1 MKKPLVTRNDIA
13 EAIALHTACMPTREI
28 PGAIANY
35 FMITRRFYTRTDK
48 AVINRLLIAEI
59 RDYLIEQGR
68 LRYAT
73 VAAEMRKEA
82 HRMTGNNLNVEKT
95 APVASATPSPAV
107 NVISNTGDTI
117 DSQTLL
123 KMVNEARKLCGEPE
137 VRNNKFIEKIL
148 DELEGEDGYTK
159 SATVP
164 PGGGTPMVVITM
176 TYKQALRVAAR
187 ESKAV
192 RRSLHTMI
200 QALEPI
206 NVENHPD
213 EIPVLEWQGVRV
225 VTTETLARGYGT
237 TPTRI
242 QQNYNRNEERFVE
255 GKHFFKIKGDEIKSL
270 RLSFSELQISP
281 KTRSLILWTERGAA
295 RMSKIVDTEQAWA
308 FFEKL
313 EDSYF
318 RQKEQQPVAIPQ
330 TLPEALRLAAELA
343 EQKQLLEQKTHQ
355 LNQQLVAAA
364 PKVDFADRVSAANGI
379 LIGNFAKV
387 VGLKQNALFSW
398 LRQNGILMAFGARKN
413 VPRQQY
419 INAGYFTVK
428 EVVLDDEN
436 GYQIRLTPQ
445 LTGKG
450 QQWLTRKLLDA
461 GLLKPVAIG

>member
-48 AVINRLLIAEI
+48 AVINKLLIAEI

-95 APVASATPSPAV
+95 APVTSATPAPAV
-107 NVISNTGDTI
+107 NIIPNTGDTI
-117 DSQTLL
+117 DSLTLL

-148 DELEGEDGYTK
+148 NELDGEHYTK
-159 SATVP
+159 SVVEKMNKTS
-164 PGGGTPMVVITM
+164 MLVITM
-176 TYKQALRVAAR
+176 TFKQAMRVAAR

-192 RRSLHTMI
+192 RRSLI
-200 QALEPI
+200 DKLE
-206 NVENHPD
+206 
-213 EIPVLEWQGVRV
+213 
-225 VTTETLARGYGT
+225 
-237 TPTRI
+237 
-242 QQNYNRNEERFVE
+242 
-255 GKHFFKIKGDEIKSL
+255 
-270 RLSFSELQISP
+270 ELQQANSP
-281 KTRSLILWTERGAA
+281 APS
-295 RMSKIVDTEQAWA
+295 
-308 FFEKL
+308 
-313 EDSYF
+313 
-318 RQKEQQPVAIPQ
+318 IPQ

-343 EQKQLLEQKTHQ
+343 EQKMQLE
-355 LNQQLVAAA
+355 QQLVAAA

>member
-1 MKKPLVTRNDIA
+1 MKKPLVTRNEIA

-82 HRMTGNNLNVEKT
+82 HRMTSNNLNVKKP
-95 APVASATPSPAV
+95 ASVASATPSPAV

-148 DELEGEDGYTK
+148 DELDGEHYTK
-159 SATVP
+159 SVVEKMNKTS
-164 PGGGTPMVVITM
+164 MLVITM
-176 TYKQALRVAAR
+176 TFKQALRVAAR

-192 RRSLHTMI
+192 RRSLI
-200 QALEPI
+200 DKLE
-206 NVENHPD
+206 
-213 EIPVLEWQGVRV
+213 
-225 VTTETLARGYGT
+225 
-237 TPTRI
+237 
-242 QQNYNRNEERFVE
+242 
-255 GKHFFKIKGDEIKSL
+255 
-270 RLSFSELQISP
+270 ELQQANSP
-281 KTRSLILWTERGAA
+281 APS
-295 RMSKIVDTEQAWA
+295 
-308 FFEKL
+308 
-313 EDSYF
+313 
-318 RQKEQQPVAIPQ
+318 IPQ

-343 EQKQLLEQKTHQ
+343 EQKMQLE
-355 LNQQLVAAA
+355 QQLVAAA
-364 PKVDFADRVSAANGI
+364 PKVDFADRVSVANGI

-461 GLLKPVAIG
+461 GLLKPVASLS

>member
-82 HRMTGNNLNVEKT
+82 HRMTGNNLNVEKP
-95 APVASATPSPAV
+95 APVTSATPAPAV
-107 NVISNTGDTI
+107 NIIPNTGDTI
-117 DSQTLL
+117 DSLTLL
-123 KMVNEARKLCGEPE
+123 KMVNEARKLCSEKP
-137 VRNNKFIEKIL
+137 VRNNDFIARVK
-148 DELEGEDGYTK
+148 DELDGEGYEIF
-159 SATVP
+159 V
-164 PGGGTPMVVITM
+164 TPMDKKKGGADQVVIVM

-192 RRSLHTMI
+192 RRSLI
-200 QALEPI
+200 DKLE
-206 NVENHPD
+206 
-213 EIPVLEWQGVRV
+213 
-225 VTTETLARGYGT
+225 
-237 TPTRI
+237 
-242 QQNYNRNEERFVE
+242 
-255 GKHFFKIKGDEIKSL
+255 
-270 RLSFSELQISP
+270 ELQQANSP
-281 KTRSLILWTERGAA
+281 TPS
-295 RMSKIVDTEQAWA
+295 
-308 FFEKL
+308 
-313 EDSYF
+313 
-318 RQKEQQPVAIPQ
+318 IPQ
-330 TLPEALRLAAELA
+330 TLAEALRLAAELA
-343 EQKQLLEQKTHQ
+343 EQKMQLE
-355 LNQQLVAAA
+355 QQLVAAA

>member
-1 MKKPLVTRNDIA
+1 
-13 EAIALHTACMPTREI
+13 
-28 PGAIANY
+28 
-35 FMITRRFYTRTDK
+35 
-48 AVINRLLIAEI
+48 
-59 RDYLIEQGR
+59 
-68 LRYAT
+68 
-73 VAAEMRKEA
+73 
-82 HRMTGNNLNVEKT
+82 
-95 APVASATPSPAV
+95 
-107 NVISNTGDTI
+107 TGDTI

-137 VRNNKFIEKIL
+137 VRNNKFIKKIL

-192 RRSLHTMI
+192 RRSLI
-200 QALEPI
+200 DKLE
-206 NVENHPD
+206 
-213 EIPVLEWQGVRV
+213 
-225 VTTETLARGYGT
+225 
-237 TPTRI
+237 
-242 QQNYNRNEERFVE
+242 
-255 GKHFFKIKGDEIKSL
+255 
-270 RLSFSELQISP
+270 ELQQANSP
-281 KTRSLILWTERGAA
+281 APS
-295 RMSKIVDTEQAWA
+295 
-308 FFEKL
+308 
-313 EDSYF
+313 
-318 RQKEQQPVAIPQ
+318 IPQ
-330 TLPEALRLAAELA
+330 TLPDALRLAAELA
-343 EQKQLLEQKTHQ
+343 EQKMQLE
-355 LNQQLVAAA
+355 QQLVAAA

>member
-1 MKKPLVTRNDIA
+1 MKKPLVTRNEIA

-35 FMITRRFYTRTDK
+35 FMITKRFYTRIDK
-48 AVINRLLIAEI
+48 AVINKLLIAEI

-68 LRYAT
+68 LRFAT

-82 HRMTGNNLNVEKT
+82 HRMTGNNLNVEKP
-95 APVASATPSPAV
+95 APVTSATPAPAV
-107 NVISNTGDTI
+107 NIIPNTGDTI
-117 DSQTLL
+117 DSLTLL
-123 KMVNEARKLCGEPE
+123 KMVNEARKLCSEKP
-137 VRNNKFIEKIL
+137 VRNNDFIARVK
-148 DELEGEDGYTK
+148 DELDGEGYEIF
-159 SATVP
+159 V
-164 PGGGTPMVVITM
+164 TPMDKKKGGADQVVIVM

-192 RRSLHTMI
+192 RRSLI
-200 QALEPI
+200 DKLE
-206 NVENHPD
+206 
-213 EIPVLEWQGVRV
+213 
-225 VTTETLARGYGT
+225 
-237 TPTRI
+237 
-242 QQNYNRNEERFVE
+242 
-255 GKHFFKIKGDEIKSL
+255 
-270 RLSFSELQISP
+270 ELQQANSP
-281 KTRSLILWTERGAA
+281 APS
-295 RMSKIVDTEQAWA
+295 
-308 FFEKL
+308 
-313 EDSYF
+313 
-318 RQKEQQPVAIPQ
+318 IPQ

-343 EQKQLLEQKTHQ
+343 EQKMQLE
-355 LNQQLVAAA
+355 QQLVAAT
-364 PKVDFADRVSAANGI
+364 PKVDFADRVSVANGI

>member
-1 MKKPLVTRNDIA
+1 MKKPLITRNEIA
-13 EAIALHTACMPTREI
+13 EAIALHTTCMPTREI

-82 HRMTGNNLNVEKT
+82 HRMTGNNLNVEKP
-95 APVASATPSPAV
+95 APVTSATPAPTV
-107 NVISNTGDTI
+107 NIIPNTGDTI
-117 DSQTLL
+117 DSLTLL
-123 KMVNEARKLCGEPE
+123 KMVNEARKLCSEKP
-137 VRNNKFIEKIL
+137 VRNNDFIARVK
-148 DELEGEDGYTK
+148 DELDGEGYEIF
-159 SATVP
+159 V
-164 PGGGTPMVVITM
+164 TPMDKKKGGADQVVIVM

-192 RRSLHTMI
+192 RRSLI
-200 QALEPI
+200 DKLE
-206 NVENHPD
+206 
-213 EIPVLEWQGVRV
+213 
-225 VTTETLARGYGT
+225 
-237 TPTRI
+237 
-242 QQNYNRNEERFVE
+242 
-255 GKHFFKIKGDEIKSL
+255 
-270 RLSFSELQISP
+270 ELQQANSP
-281 KTRSLILWTERGAA
+281 TPS
-295 RMSKIVDTEQAWA
+295 
-308 FFEKL
+308 
-313 EDSYF
+313 
-318 RQKEQQPVAIPQ
+318 IPQ

-343 EQKQLLEQKTHQ
+343 EQKMQLE
-355 LNQQLVAAA
+355 QQLVAAA
-364 PKVDFADRVSAANGI
+364 PKVDFADRVSVANGI

>member
-82 HRMTGNNLNVEKT
+82 HRMTGNNLNVEKP
-95 APVASATPSPAV
+95 APITSATPAPAV
-107 NVISNTGDTI
+107 NIIPNTGDTI
-117 DSQTLL
+117 DSLTLL

-148 DELEGEDGYTK
+148 DELDGEHYTK
-159 SATVP
+159 SVVEKMNKTS
-164 PGGGTPMVVITM
+164 MLVITM
-176 TYKQALRVAAR
+176 TFKQALRVAAR

-192 RRSLHTMI
+192 RRSLI
-200 QALEPI
+200 DKLE
-206 NVENHPD
+206 
-213 EIPVLEWQGVRV
+213 
-225 VTTETLARGYGT
+225 
-237 TPTRI
+237 
-242 QQNYNRNEERFVE
+242 
-255 GKHFFKIKGDEIKSL
+255 
-270 RLSFSELQISP
+270 ELQQANSP
-281 KTRSLILWTERGAA
+281 TPS
-295 RMSKIVDTEQAWA
+295 
-308 FFEKL
+308 
-313 EDSYF
+313 
-318 RQKEQQPVAIPQ
+318 IPQ

-343 EQKQLLEQKTHQ
+343 EQKMQLE
-355 LNQQLVAAA
+355 QQLVAAA

-398 LRQNGILMAFGARKN
+398 LRQNGILMAFGTRKN

>member
-1 MKKPLVTRNDIA
+1 MKTPLVTRNEIA
-13 EAIALHTACMPTREI
+13 EAIALHTASMPTREI

-82 HRMTGNNLNVEKT
+82 HRMTGNNLNVEKP
-95 APVASATPSPAV
+95 APVALATPSPTV

-148 DELEGEDGYTK
+148 DELDAEHYTK
-159 SATVP
+159 SVVEKMNKTS
-164 PGGGTPMVVITM
+164 MLVITM

-192 RRSLHTMI
+192 RRSLI
-200 QALEPI
+200 DKLE
-206 NVENHPD
+206 
-213 EIPVLEWQGVRV
+213 
-225 VTTETLARGYGT
+225 
-237 TPTRI
+237 
-242 QQNYNRNEERFVE
+242 
-255 GKHFFKIKGDEIKSL
+255 
-270 RLSFSELQISP
+270 ELQQANSP
-281 KTRSLILWTERGAA
+281 TPS
-295 RMSKIVDTEQAWA
+295 
-308 FFEKL
+308 
-313 EDSYF
+313 
-318 RQKEQQPVAIPQ
+318 IPQ

-343 EQKQLLEQKTHQ
+343 EQKMQLE
-355 LNQQLVAAA
+355 QQLVAAA
-364 PKVDFADRVSAANGI
+364 PKVDFADRVSVANGI

>member
-48 AVINRLLIAEI
+48 AVINKLLIAEI

-95 APVASATPSPAV
+95 APVTSATPAPAV
-107 NVISNTGDTI
+107 NIIPNTGDTI
-117 DSQTLL
+117 DSLTLL

-148 DELEGEDGYTK
+148 DELDGEHYTK
-159 SATVP
+159 SVVEKMNKTS
-164 PGGGTPMVVITM
+164 MLVITM

-192 RRSLHTMI
+192 RRSLI
-200 QALEPI
+200 DKLE
-206 NVENHPD
+206 
-213 EIPVLEWQGVRV
+213 
-225 VTTETLARGYGT
+225 
-237 TPTRI
+237 
-242 QQNYNRNEERFVE
+242 
-255 GKHFFKIKGDEIKSL
+255 
-270 RLSFSELQISP
+270 ELQQANSP
-281 KTRSLILWTERGAA
+281 TPS
-295 RMSKIVDTEQAWA
+295 
-308 FFEKL
+308 
-313 EDSYF
+313 
-318 RQKEQQPVAIPQ
+318 IPQ

-343 EQKQLLEQKTHQ
+343 EQKMQLE
-355 LNQQLVAAA
+355 QQLVAAA

-428 EVVLDDEN
+428 EVVLDDED

>member
-48 AVINRLLIAEI
+48 AVINKLLIAEI

-82 HRMTGNNLNVEKT
+82 HRMTGNNLNVEKP
-95 APVASATPSPAV
+95 APVASATPAPAV
-107 NVISNTGDTI
+107 NIIPNTGDTI
-117 DSQTLL
+117 DSLTLL

-148 DELEGEDGYTK
+148 DELDGEHYTK
-159 SATVP
+159 SVVEKMNKTS
-164 PGGGTPMVVITM
+164 MLVITM
-176 TYKQALRVAAR
+176 TFKQALRVAAR

-192 RRSLHTMI
+192 RRSLI
-200 QALEPI
+200 DKLE
-206 NVENHPD
+206 
-213 EIPVLEWQGVRV
+213 
-225 VTTETLARGYGT
+225 
-237 TPTRI
+237 
-242 QQNYNRNEERFVE
+242 
-255 GKHFFKIKGDEIKSL
+255 
-270 RLSFSELQISP
+270 ELQQANSP
-281 KTRSLILWTERGAA
+281 TPS
-295 RMSKIVDTEQAWA
+295 
-308 FFEKL
+308 
-313 EDSYF
+313 
-318 RQKEQQPVAIPQ
+318 IPQ

-343 EQKQLLEQKTHQ
+343 EQKMQLE
-355 LNQQLVAAA
+355 QQLVAAA

>member
-1 MKKPLVTRNDIA
+1 MKKPLVTRNEIA
-13 EAIALHTACMPTREI
+13 EAIALHTTCMPTREI

-82 HRMTGNNLNVEKT
+82 RRMTGNNLNVEKT

-148 DELEGEDGYTK
+148 DELDGEHYTK
-159 SATVP
+159 SVVEKMNKTS
-164 PGGGTPMVVITM
+164 MLVITM
-176 TYKQALRVAAR
+176 TFKQALRVAAR

-192 RRSLHTMI
+192 RRSLI
-200 QALEPI
+200 DKLE
-206 NVENHPD
+206 
-213 EIPVLEWQGVRV
+213 
-225 VTTETLARGYGT
+225 
-237 TPTRI
+237 
-242 QQNYNRNEERFVE
+242 
-255 GKHFFKIKGDEIKSL
+255 
-270 RLSFSELQISP
+270 ELQQANSP
-281 KTRSLILWTERGAA
+281 APS
-295 RMSKIVDTEQAWA
+295 
-308 FFEKL
+308 
-313 EDSYF
+313 
-318 RQKEQQPVAIPQ
+318 IPQ

-343 EQKQLLEQKTHQ
+343 EQKMQLE
-355 LNQQLVAAA
+355 QQLVAAA
-364 PKVDFADRVSAANGI
+364 PKVDFADRVSGAKGI

-387 VGLKQNALFSW
+387 VGLKQNALFAW
-398 LRQNGILMAFGARKN
+398 LRGNGILIASGGRKN
-413 VPRQQY
+413 VPFQQY

>member
-82 HRMTGNNLNVEKT
+82 RRMTGNNLNVEKP

-107 NVISNTGDTI
+107 NVISNSGDTI

-148 DELEGEDGYTK
+148 DELDGEHYTK
-159 SATVP
+159 SVVEKMNKTS
-164 PGGGTPMVVITM
+164 MLVITM
-176 TYKQALRVAAR
+176 TFKQALRVAAR

-192 RRSLHTMI
+192 RRSLI
-200 QALEPI
+200 DKLE
-206 NVENHPD
+206 
-213 EIPVLEWQGVRV
+213 
-225 VTTETLARGYGT
+225 
-237 TPTRI
+237 
-242 QQNYNRNEERFVE
+242 
-255 GKHFFKIKGDEIKSL
+255 
-270 RLSFSELQISP
+270 ELQQANSP
-281 KTRSLILWTERGAA
+281 TPS
-295 RMSKIVDTEQAWA
+295 
-308 FFEKL
+308 
-313 EDSYF
+313 
-318 RQKEQQPVAIPQ
+318 IPQ

-343 EQKQLLEQKTHQ
+343 EQKMQLE
-355 LNQQLVAAA
+355 QQLVAAA
-364 PKVDFADRVSAANGI
+364 PKVDFADRVSVANGI

-387 VGLKQNALFSW
+387 VGLKQNALFLW

>member
-82 HRMTGNNLNVEKT
+82 HRMTGNNLNVEKP

-148 DELEGEDGYTK
+148 DELDGEHYTK
-159 SATVP
+159 SVVEKMNKTS
-164 PGGGTPMVVITM
+164 MLVITM
-176 TYKQALRVAAR
+176 TFKQALRVAAR

-192 RRSLHTMI
+192 RRSLI
-200 QALEPI
+200 DKLE
-206 NVENHPD
+206 
-213 EIPVLEWQGVRV
+213 
-225 VTTETLARGYGT
+225 
-237 TPTRI
+237 
-242 QQNYNRNEERFVE
+242 
-255 GKHFFKIKGDEIKSL
+255 
-270 RLSFSELQISP
+270 ELQQANSP
-281 KTRSLILWTERGAA
+281 APS
-295 RMSKIVDTEQAWA
+295 
-308 FFEKL
+308 
-313 EDSYF
+313 
-318 RQKEQQPVAIPQ
+318 IPQ

-343 EQKQLLEQKTHQ
+343 EQKMQLE
-355 LNQQLVAAA
+355 QQLVAAA
-364 PKVDFADRVSAANGI
+364 PKVDFADRVSVANGI

-461 GLLKPVAIG
+461 GLLKPVASLS

>member
-1 MKKPLVTRNDIA
+1 
-13 EAIALHTACMPTREI
+13 
-28 PGAIANY
+28 
-35 FMITRRFYTRTDK
+35 
-48 AVINRLLIAEI
+48 
-59 RDYLIEQGR
+59 
-68 LRYAT
+68 
-73 VAAEMRKEA
+73 
-82 HRMTGNNLNVEKT
+82 MTGNNLNVEKP
-95 APVASATPSPAV
+95 APVALATPSPTV

-192 RRSLHTMI
+192 RRSLI
-200 QALEPI
+200 DKLE
-206 NVENHPD
+206 
-213 EIPVLEWQGVRV
+213 
-225 VTTETLARGYGT
+225 
-237 TPTRI
+237 
-242 QQNYNRNEERFVE
+242 
-255 GKHFFKIKGDEIKSL
+255 
-270 RLSFSELQISP
+270 ELQQANSP
-281 KTRSLILWTERGAA
+281 TPS
-295 RMSKIVDTEQAWA
+295 
-308 FFEKL
+308 
-313 EDSYF
+313 
-318 RQKEQQPVAIPQ
+318 IPQ

-343 EQKQLLEQKTHQ
+343 EQKMQLE
-355 LNQQLVAAA
+355 QQLVAAA

>member
-1 MKKPLVTRNDIA
+1 MKTPLVTRNEIA
-13 EAIALHTACMPTREI
+13 EAIALHTTCMPTREI

-82 HRMTGNNLNVEKT
+82 RRMTGNNLNVEKP

-117 DSQTLL
+117 DSLTLL

-148 DELEGEDGYTK
+148 DELDGEHYTK
-159 SATVP
+159 SVVEKMNKTS
-164 PGGGTPMVVITM
+164 MLVITM
-176 TYKQALRVAAR
+176 TFKQALRVAAR

-192 RRSLHTMI
+192 RRSLI
-200 QALEPI
+200 DKLE
-206 NVENHPD
+206 
-213 EIPVLEWQGVRV
+213 
-225 VTTETLARGYGT
+225 
-237 TPTRI
+237 
-242 QQNYNRNEERFVE
+242 
-255 GKHFFKIKGDEIKSL
+255 
-270 RLSFSELQISP
+270 ELQQANSP
-281 KTRSLILWTERGAA
+281 APS
-295 RMSKIVDTEQAWA
+295 
-308 FFEKL
+308 
-313 EDSYF
+313 
-318 RQKEQQPVAIPQ
+318 IPQ

-343 EQKQLLEQKTHQ
+343 EQKMQLE
-355 LNQQLVAAA
+355 QQLVAAA
-364 PKVDFADRVSAANGI
+364 PKVDFADRVSVANGI

-387 VGLKQNALFSW
+387 VGLKQNALFAW
-398 LRQNGILMAFGARKN
+398 LRENGILIASGGRKN
-413 VPRQQY
+413 VPFQQY

-428 EVVLDDEN
+428 EVVLDDED

-461 GLLKPVAIG
+461 GLLKPVAAE

>member
-48 AVINRLLIAEI
+48 AVINKLLIAEI

-95 APVASATPSPAV
+95 APVTSATPAPAV
-107 NVISNTGDTI
+107 NIIPNTGDTI
-117 DSQTLL
+117 DSLTLL

-148 DELEGEDGYTK
+148 DELDGEHYTK
-159 SATVP
+159 SVVEKMNKTS
-164 PGGGTPMVVITM
+164 MLVITM
-176 TYKQALRVAAR
+176 TFKQALRVAAR

-192 RRSLHTMI
+192 RRSLI
-200 QALEPI
+200 DKLE
-206 NVENHPD
+206 
-213 EIPVLEWQGVRV
+213 
-225 VTTETLARGYGT
+225 
-237 TPTRI
+237 
-242 QQNYNRNEERFVE
+242 
-255 GKHFFKIKGDEIKSL
+255 
-270 RLSFSELQISP
+270 ELQQANSP
-281 KTRSLILWTERGAA
+281 TPS
-295 RMSKIVDTEQAWA
+295 
-308 FFEKL
+308 
-313 EDSYF
+313 
-318 RQKEQQPVAIPQ
+318 IPQ

-343 EQKQLLEQKTHQ
+343 EQKMQLE
-355 LNQQLVAAA
+355 QQLVAAA
-364 PKVDFADRVSAANGI
+364 PKVDFADRVSVANGI

>member
-82 HRMTGNNLNVEKT
+82 RRMTGNNLNVEKP
-95 APVASATPSPAV
+95 APVALATPSPTV

-148 DELEGEDGYTK
+148 DELDGEHYTK
-159 SATVP
+159 SVVEKMNKTS
-164 PGGGTPMVVITM
+164 MLVITM

-192 RRSLHTMI
+192 RRSLI
-200 QALEPI
+200 DKLE
-206 NVENHPD
+206 
-213 EIPVLEWQGVRV
+213 
-225 VTTETLARGYGT
+225 
-237 TPTRI
+237 
-242 QQNYNRNEERFVE
+242 
-255 GKHFFKIKGDEIKSL
+255 
-270 RLSFSELQISP
+270 ELQQANSP
-281 KTRSLILWTERGAA
+281 TPS
-295 RMSKIVDTEQAWA
+295 
-308 FFEKL
+308 
-313 EDSYF
+313 
-318 RQKEQQPVAIPQ
+318 IPQ
-330 TLPEALRLAAELA
+330 TLPEALRLAAELE
-343 EQKQLLEQKTHQ
+343 EQKMHLE
-355 LNQQLVAAA
+355 QQLVAAA
-364 PKVDFADRVSAANGI
+364 PKVDFADRVSVANGI

>member
-82 HRMTGNNLNVEKT
+82 HIMTGNNLNVEKP
-95 APVASATPSPAV
+95 APVTSATPAPAV
-107 NVISNTGDTI
+107 NIIPNTGDTI
-117 DSQTLL
+117 DSLTLL

-148 DELEGEDGYTK
+148 DELDGEHYTK
-159 SATVP
+159 SVVEKMNKTS
-164 PGGGTPMVVITM
+164 MLVITM
-176 TYKQALRVAAR
+176 TFKQALRVAAR

-192 RRSLHTMI
+192 RRSLI
-200 QALEPI
+200 DKLE
-206 NVENHPD
+206 
-213 EIPVLEWQGVRV
+213 
-225 VTTETLARGYGT
+225 
-237 TPTRI
+237 
-242 QQNYNRNEERFVE
+242 
-255 GKHFFKIKGDEIKSL
+255 
-270 RLSFSELQISP
+270 ELQQANSP
-281 KTRSLILWTERGAA
+281 TPS
-295 RMSKIVDTEQAWA
+295 
-308 FFEKL
+308 
-313 EDSYF
+313 
-318 RQKEQQPVAIPQ
+318 IPQ

-343 EQKQLLEQKTHQ
+343 EQKMQLE
-355 LNQQLVAAA
+355 QQLVAAA

>member
-82 HRMTGNNLNVEKT
+82 HRVTGKNLNVEKP
-95 APVASATPSPAV
+95 APVTSATPTPAV
-107 NVISNTGDTI
+107 NVIPNTGDTI

-123 KMVNEARKLCGEPE
+123 KMVNEARKLCSEKP
-137 VRNNKFIEKIL
+137 VRNNDFIARVK
-148 DELEGEDGYTK
+148 DELEGETYEIFVGQKNGAEIDI
-159 SATVP
+159 
-164 PGGGTPMVVITM
+164 ITM

-387 VGLKQNALFSW
+387 VGLKQNALFVW
-398 LRQNGILMAFGARKN
+398 LRENGILIASGGRKN
-413 VPRQQY
+413 VPFQQY

>member
-13 EAIALHTACMPTREI
+13 EAIALHTACIPTREI

-148 DELEGEDGYTK
+148 DELDGEHYTK
-159 SATVP
+159 SVVEKMNKTS
-164 PGGGTPMVVITM
+164 MLVITM
-176 TYKQALRVAAR
+176 TFKQALRVAAR

-192 RRSLHTMI
+192 RRSLI
-200 QALEPI
+200 DKLE
-206 NVENHPD
+206 
-213 EIPVLEWQGVRV
+213 
-225 VTTETLARGYGT
+225 
-237 TPTRI
+237 
-242 QQNYNRNEERFVE
+242 
-255 GKHFFKIKGDEIKSL
+255 
-270 RLSFSELQISP
+270 ELQQANSP
-281 KTRSLILWTERGAA
+281 TPS
-295 RMSKIVDTEQAWA
+295 
-308 FFEKL
+308 
-313 EDSYF
+313 
-318 RQKEQQPVAIPQ
+318 IPQ

-343 EQKQLLEQKTHQ
+343 EQKMQLE
-355 LNQQLVAAA
+355 QQLVAAA
-364 PKVDFADRVSAANGI
+364 PKVDFADRVSVANGI

>member
-1 MKKPLVTRNDIA
+1 MKTPLVTRNDIA

-48 AVINRLLIAEI
+48 AVINKLLIAEI

-82 HRMTGNNLNVEKT
+82 HRMTGNNLNVEKP
-95 APVASATPSPAV
+95 APVASATPAPAV
-107 NVISNTGDTI
+107 NIIPNTGDTI
-117 DSQTLL
+117 DSLTLL

-148 DELEGEDGYTK
+148 DELDGEHYTK
-159 SATVP
+159 SVVEKMNKTS
-164 PGGGTPMVVITM
+164 MLVITM
-176 TYKQALRVAAR
+176 TFKQALRVAAR

-192 RRSLHTMI
+192 RRSLI
-200 QALEPI
+200 DKLE
-206 NVENHPD
+206 
-213 EIPVLEWQGVRV
+213 
-225 VTTETLARGYGT
+225 
-237 TPTRI
+237 
-242 QQNYNRNEERFVE
+242 
-255 GKHFFKIKGDEIKSL
+255 
-270 RLSFSELQISP
+270 ELQQANSP
-281 KTRSLILWTERGAA
+281 TPS
-295 RMSKIVDTEQAWA
+295 
-308 FFEKL
+308 
-313 EDSYF
+313 
-318 RQKEQQPVAIPQ
+318 IPQ

-343 EQKQLLEQKTHQ
+343 EQKMQLE
-355 LNQQLVAAA
+355 QQLVAAA
-364 PKVDFADRVSAANGI
+364 PKVDFADRVSVANGI

-461 GLLKPVAIG
+461 GLLKPVASLS